1 MMDINQQ
8 FPSKFIKEADLQGKP
23 QVLTMARITVEA
35 MEQSG
40 SDTKPVVY
48 FQGAKKGLAL
58 NVTNKNVL
66 VLLYGAETDN
76 WIGKQIEL
84 YPSQTDFRGEVVA
97 CIRCRAPGAIG
108 ALGAAPVAAPLP
120 IATPAVAPGT
130 ASSPLQQAADKLGQA
145 PTDGGH
151 TPTVTAPFQPP
162 KEPERPM
169 SDEISDEIP
178 F

>member
-23 QVLTMARITVEA
+23 LVLTMARVTVES

-40 SDTKPVVY
+40 GDTKPVVY
-48 FQGAKKGLAL
+48 FHGAKKGLAL

-66 VLLYGAETDN
+66 VLLYGPETDN

-97 CIRCRAPGAIG
+97 CIRCRIPGAVG
-108 ALGAAPVAAPLP
+108 ALNAAPAAAQAPL
-120 IATPAVAPGT
+120 
-130 ASSPLQQAADKLGQA
+130 AA
-145 PTDGGH
+145 TDGGH
-151 TPTVTAPFQPP
+151 TPAVTPPHQP
-162 KEPERPM
+162 EPTPSEELDDR
-169 SDEISDEIP
+169 IP